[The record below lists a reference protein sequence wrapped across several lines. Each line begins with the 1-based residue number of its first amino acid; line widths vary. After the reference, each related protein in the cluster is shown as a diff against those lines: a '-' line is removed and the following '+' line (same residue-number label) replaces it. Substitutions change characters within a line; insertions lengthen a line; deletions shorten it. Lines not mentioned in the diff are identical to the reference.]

1 MVFRK
6 ITYSIFS
13 LVFHFIFLH
22 LISFATKHHKDV
34 YDSKIKPCQMILS
47 KLCLIFSMML
57 LLKNAREVDVFK
69 TLYDDINMGTT
80 TTLVLLCKFPAP

>member
-1 MVFRK
+1 MSWYLMVFRK

-34 YDSKIKPCQMILS
+34 YDSQIKPWRNDFIQIMS
-47 KLCLIFSMML
+47 YF
-57 LLKNAREVDVFK
+57 
-69 TLYDDINMGTT
+69 LYDAFD
-80 TTLVLLCKFPAP
+80 VHVK